1 MGGLVASLIVTP
13 GIFGFGY
20 ISYFWRGY
28 GLYTQL
34 WAMVLL
40 PPALAMGYRVLRE
53 GRGYFWATLLLA
65 ATLMSH
71 VLYGYMAFLTLGIL
85 TFIQPIQFK
94 LPWNTSDASATR
106 AQRRRTGPNSG
117 RLIR

>member
-13 GIFGFGY
+13 GILGFGY
-20 ISYFWRGY
+20 ISYVWRGY

-71 VLYGYMAFLTLGIL
+71 VLYGYWPSLPLASSLSFNLYSSNCRGIQVMHQQHEHSGDVPGR
-85 TFIQPIQFK
+85 I
-94 LPWNTSDASATR
+94 R
-106 AQRRRTGPNSG
+106 G
-117 RLIR
+117 RLI